1 MGLVRCRGRDP
12 FHSSDKSDLLHK
24 SGSRDGW
31 FMYGAILH
39 GNPDIERILALTRSN
54 SVQAVIFDTSKSAVD
69 PNNVRLMV
77 QA

>member
-1 MGLVRCRGRDP
+1 
-12 FHSSDKSDLLHK
+12 
-24 SGSRDGW
+24 
-31 FMYGAILH
+31 MYGAILH